1 MAGLVSRFWDV
12 NEGAVKI
19 GGTDVRDVDKKTL
32 METVAY
38 VFQDSR
44 LLKASILDNVR
55 LARPDATRAQVT
67 AALEKAQCADIIA
80 KLPDGVDTVVGTKG
94 VYLSGGEQQR
104 VAIARAVLKDA
115 PVIVLD
121 EATAFADPE
130 NEALVQ
136 RAFEELG
143 KDKTVIMIAHR
154 LTTVRRADRI
164 FVMKDGTVTETGTHD
179 ELVQSGGLYASM
191 WKEYRTSVD
200 WKVGG
205 RR

>member
-1 MAGLVSRFWDV
+1 M
-12 NEGAVKI
+12 
-19 GGTDVRDVDKKTL
+19 
-32 METVAY
+32 
-38 VFQDSR
+38 
-44 LLKASILDNVR
+44 
-55 LARPDATRAQVT
+55 
-67 AALEKAQCADIIA
+67 
-80 KLPDGVDTVVGTKG
+80 
-94 VYLSGGEQQR
+94 
-104 VAIARAVLKDA
+104 
-115 PVIVLD
+115 
-121 EATAFADPE
+121 
-130 NEALVQ
+130 Q